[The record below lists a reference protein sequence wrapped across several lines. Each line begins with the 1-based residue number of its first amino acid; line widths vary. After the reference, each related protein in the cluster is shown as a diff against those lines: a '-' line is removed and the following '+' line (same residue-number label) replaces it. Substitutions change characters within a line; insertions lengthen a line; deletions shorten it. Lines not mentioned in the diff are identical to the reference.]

1 MTGDYEVVFTFGS
14 PVTVSGATVSAGT
27 GMVSLVSGNGSNTIT
42 VDLTGVANAQY
53 LTVKLLCVDDGMN
66 LGSVSATMGV
76 LIGDV
81 DATGMVGSTDVS
93 ITKMEVGNAVGVG
106 NFRMDVLANG
116 SINSSDVSSVKLK
129 SGTGLP

>member
-1 MTGDYEVVFTFGS
+1 MM
-14 PVTVSGATVSAGT
+14 A
-27 GMVSLVSGNGSNTIT
+27 
-42 VDLTGVANAQY
+42 
-53 LTVKLLCVDDGMN
+53 MN

-93 ITKMEVGNAVGVG
+93 ITKMEVGNPVGVG